1 MEIPKADPAL
11 HQFEIQQVEDE
22 EKPSR
27 PFFNFVKY
35 TSITL
40 ISTYAGKNIF

>member
-1 MEIPKADPAL
+1 MEIPKVDPAL
-11 HQFEIQQVEDE
+11 HKYEINRYEEEE

-40 ISTYAGKNIF
+40 ISTYAGKNH